1 MENTQLKNAQDLW
14 QPLSKAERD
23 ADKIVRPSMT
33 YWQDVWRRLKGNKVA
48 MGSLIFLVFL
58 ILVAIFVPMFW
69 HTAILTRIL

>member
-48 MGSLIFLVFL
+48 MGS
-58 ILVAIFVPMFW
+58 
-69 HTAILTRIL
+69 